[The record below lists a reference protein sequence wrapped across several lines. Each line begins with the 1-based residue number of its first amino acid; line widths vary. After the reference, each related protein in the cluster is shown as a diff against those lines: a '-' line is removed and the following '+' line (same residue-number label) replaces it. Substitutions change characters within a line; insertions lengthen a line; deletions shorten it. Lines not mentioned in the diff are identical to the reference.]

1 MACPKETLEMILV
14 RPLFALFILIGLPRL
29 AMGAEPYVP
38 SHPNPFEESWRWTIF
53 PELNGHGL
61 RCMAQTQDGT
71 LWFGTDE
78 GVWSYNGT
86 THRIYTPQ
94 DGLLDAPVFVLYAT
108 QDGRLYAGTAQGI
121 SVYQNG
127 TWARHFPVQGDLP
140 WPINA
145 LYETNEGILWAGTGW
160 GLLKADT
167 THPELY
173 TTDAMAK
180 AIAPLMPSLI
190 THTIPDN
197 IIPKRLWRPL
207 EPDIAGVGIRA
218 IEGSWASLRSRKP
231 PRVIWAVAPNSP
243 AEKAGIQVGD
253 YILAINGTHPAWAND
268 GIKGDEGSQVTLT
281 LKRANQTHPFDIT
294 LTRQFIN
301 GTFHE
306 CPVYTLVE
314 DQNNT
319 LWFALARNQIIRSPI
334 NNSQPDST
342 KTYQLF
348 NHADPQQL
356 NYAPILFKAK
366 DGSLWTASQSGHHGL
381 LQFDGQDWIEKTPP
395 TIATSIVQTPDSILW
410 VSGRSLYAFQNE
422 RFIFSKLPSN
432 GPHNYVHMLEAQN
445 GALWFAGTGEGVA
458 RFDYQTSR
466 WQTFADLTFYC
477 ETPDGTHWFVSDQHQ
492 IVSKQTDTWKVWEPT
507 DGALEKTDYLTLT
520 KNNQLIATGYQNGIL
535 ITAVFDGQNWV
546 QTQHPNS
553 NITGRIRHL
562 TQTADGS
569 LWLHANESIGIF
581 QQTPNGIW
589 HHLTPPEAAA
599 PPECMT
605 QTPDGHI
612 WVGGWFGLRHYNPQ
626 THTWSILTNHT
637 GLTSYIDALHAD
649 QNGHLW
655 VGTRLYGI
663 FHFDGQTWTQYNVD
677 DGIADINISRIFSTP
692 NNTIWAVTRNGVS
705 CFDGHSWIKH
715 ALPLDLARLMGSSAY
730 YPTLTQTQNNTIW
743 LNISNGN
750 TVSYSPDQIPPETS
764 ITSSIRYV
772 SQPGN
777 TTLSWAGTDPWQV
790 TANQN
795 LQFSYRLNNKTWS
808 PFTTQTSDIFL
819 GLSGGNHMFEVRAR
833 DADFNIDPTPAQLQF
848 VVTTPVWAQPW
859 FIVMIALLGAA
870 IVWQTHRVMQRNRQ
884 VQASHRAL
892 EIAIND
898 LQSSEQ
904 RLRTVV
910 TNAPVIFWAVDP
922 QGTLTFLQ
930 GKEQDVLGLTETDV
944 LSKSVFTL
952 FSQHPNLCKD
962 IQRALKGDAFVS
974 IRELLG
980 TTFEIHHAPLH
991 TEDGQNT
998 GAICVATN
1006 IADRV
1011 RSESERLRLNEELR
1025 QLRYLY
1031 RLRVALGQARTPEEV
1046 IQQAGNALLKT
1057 LSTAVSS
1064 FVCLTFDN
1072 RDWTFGDPTPTHTYH
1087 YHRTLEWGN
1096 QARGILAVETGVILT
1111 ESQERALLDETAGQ
1125 IVNTL
1130 KARELE
1136 AQLLQS
1142 ARLLSLGQM
1151 AAGVAHELNQPL
1163 AAISAT
1169 AEGVYLR
1176 LESGMSVSRKRMM
1189 LMMEDI
1195 LGLVERMI
1203 SAIENLRIFSR
1214 DSSQERGREFDV
1226 NDAVRASIKM
1236 MNAQIKSHGIQL
1248 ILDLDTDLPQ
1258 TLGHQH
1264 QIEQVILNLLSN
1276 ARDALDETTYEEKHI
1291 FIRTHQSHGVQTH
1304 METND
1309 TTPKS
1314 FIIIEVKDN
1323 GIGIDEKNIPRLF
1336 EPFFTTKP
1344 VDKGT
1349 GIGLSIAFA
1358 IVQNHG
1364 GEITCSSQKNRQT
1377 TFRITLP
1384 ITKATSPNGQHR
1396 SEPTHSAH

>member
-1 MACPKETLEMILV
+1 MIFV
-14 RPLFALFILIGLPRL
+14 RFLFAFFALMSLTHPV
-29 AMGAEPYVP
+29 MGVKRYEPT
-38 SHPNPFEESWRWTIF
+38 HPNPFEESWRWTIF
-53 PELNGHGL
+53 PEVKGHGL

-71 LWFGTDE
+71 MWFGTDD
-78 GVWSYNGT
+78 GVWSYDGIT
-86 THRIYTPQ
+86 YHTYTPK
-94 DGLLDAPVFVLYAT
+94 DGLLGAPVFALYASPNG
-108 QDGRLYAGTAQGI
+108 QLYAGTEQGI

-127 TWARHFPVQGDLP
+127 TWTRYFPAHGDLP

-145 LYETNEGILWAGTGW
+145 LYETNAGVLWAGTGW
-160 GLLKADT
+160 GLLKADPT
-167 THPELY
+167 QPELY
-173 TTDAMAK
+173 TTAAMAQ
-180 AIAPLMPSLI
+180 AIAPLMPTLTTRI
-190 THTIPDN
+190 IPAPT
-197 IIPKRLWRPL
+197 IPKRMWRPL
-207 EPDIAGVGIRA
+207 EPNIAGVGIRA
-218 IEGSWASLRSRKP
+218 IEGSWASLRSRTP

-268 GIKGDEGSQVTLT
+268 AIKGEEGSQVTLT
-281 LKRANQTHPFDIT
+281 LQRANQANPFDIT
-294 LTRQFIN
+294 LTRQFIE
-301 GTFHE
+301 GMFHE

-314 DQNNT
+314 DQDNT

-334 NNSQPDST
+334 ANSQLDST
-342 KTYQLF
+342 QTYQIYD
-348 NHADPQQL
+348 HAAPQQL
-356 NYAPILFKAK
+356 NYAPILFKDK
-366 DGSLWTASQSGHHGL
+366 DGTLWTASQSAHHGL

-395 TIATSIVQTPDSILW
+395 VIATNIVQTRDSILW
-410 VSGRSLYAFQNE
+410 VSGRSLYAFQNG
-422 RFIFSKLPSN
+422 RFTSSGMPAN
-432 GPHNYVHMLEAQN
+432 VPHNYIHMLEAQN

-466 WQTFADLTFYC
+466 WQTFEDLTFYC
-477 ETPDGTHWFVSDQHQ
+477 ETPNDTQWFLNDQYQ
-492 IVSKQTDTWKVWEPT
+492 IVSKQANTWKVWEPT
-507 DGALEKTDYLTLT
+507 DGALEKTDYLTVIQ
-520 KNNQLIATGYQNGIL
+520 NNQLIAVGHQNGVFT
-535 ITAVFDGQNWV
+535 TAIFNGQNWL
-546 QTQHPNS
+546 QTPHPTS
-553 NITGRIRHL
+553 NISGRTRHL
-562 TQTADGS
+562 IQTTDGS
-569 LWLHANESIGIF
+569 LWLSATESIGIF
-581 QQTPNGIW
+581 QHTPNATWI
-589 HHLTPPEAAA
+589 HHTPPEASA
-599 PPECMT
+599 PPECIT

-626 THTWSILTNHT
+626 TNRWSILTNHT

-677 DGIADINISRIFSTP
+677 DGIADINVSRIFSAP
-692 NNTIWAVTRNGVS
+692 NNTIWVVTRNGIS
-705 CFDGHSWIKH
+705 CFDGQSWITH
-715 ALPLDLARLMGSSAY
+715 ALPLELARHIGTSVF
-730 YPTLTQTQNNTIW
+730 YPALTKTQNNTIW
-743 LNISNGN
+743 LNTYQGN
-750 TVSYSPDQIPPETS
+750 TVSYSPNQVPPETR

-777 TTLSWAGTDPWQV
+777 TTLSWAGNDPWKV
-790 TANQN
+790 TPDKN
-795 LQFSYRLNNKTWS
+795 LQFSYRLNNKPWS
-808 PFTTQTSDIFL
+808 PFTTKTSDIFL
-819 GLSGGNHMFEVRAR
+819 GLSSGNHTFEVRAR

-859 FIVMIALLGAA
+859 FILMVTLLGAA
-870 IVWQTHRVMQRNRQ
+870 IACQTHRVMQRNRQ
-884 VQASHRAL
+884 VQASHRAI

-910 TNAPVIFWAVDP
+910 TNAPVIFWAVDT

-930 GKEQDVLGLTETDV
+930 GKEQDILGLDETDI
-944 LSKSVFTL
+944 LGESVFTL
-952 FSQHPNLCKD
+952 FAKYPHVCKD

-974 IRELLG
+974 IRELQG
-980 TTFEIHHAPLH
+980 TTFEIHHAPLY
-991 TEDGQNT
+991 TEDRQNT
-998 GAICVATN
+998 GAIGVATN

-1025 QLRYLY
+1025 QLHYLY

-1046 IQQAGNALLKT
+1046 IQQAGEALLKT

-1125 IVNTL
+1125 IVTTL
-1130 KARELE
+1130 ETRELE

-1176 LESGMSVSRKRMM
+1176 LESGMSISRKRMM

-1195 LGLVERMI
+1195 LGLVDRMI

-1214 DSSQERGREFDV
+1214 DSSHERGREFDV
-1226 NDAVRASIKM
+1226 NDAVRASVKM
-1236 MNAQIKSHGIQL
+1236 MSAQIKSHGIQL
-1248 ILDLDTDLPQ
+1248 ILNLDTNLPQ
-1258 TLGHQH
+1258 ILGHQH

-1276 ARDALDETTYEEKHI
+1276 ARDALDETRHEEKHI
-1291 FIRTHQSHGVQTH
+1291 FIRTHQSQDVQTKIDH
-1304 METND
+1304 LENNATA
-1309 TTPKS
+1309 PKS
-1314 FIIIEVKDN
+1314 YIQLEVTDN
-1323 GIGIDEKNIPRLF
+1323 GVGIDEQNLPRLF

-1358 IVQNHG
+1358 MIQNHG

-1384 ITKATSPNGQHR
+1384 ITKATSPHGQHR
-1396 SEPTHSAH
+1396 SKPTYSAH